1 MLEQTQWHQSS
12 AAEALGISRRTLY
25 RKLKRYREQGILP
38 EPAHVAL
45 RQ

>member
-38 EPAHVAL
+38 EPAHAGL
-45 RQ
+45 R